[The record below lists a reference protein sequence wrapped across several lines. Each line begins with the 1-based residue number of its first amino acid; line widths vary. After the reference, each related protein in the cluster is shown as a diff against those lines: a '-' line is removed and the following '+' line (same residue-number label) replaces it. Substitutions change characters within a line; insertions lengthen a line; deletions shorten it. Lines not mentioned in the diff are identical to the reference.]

1 MKGPRI
7 IAVANYK
14 GGVGKTT
21 LAVHIAS
28 RSAAEGL
35 RVLLCD
41 WDAQANASDH
51 FEYALPSL
59 RESAPEP
66 PSESA
71 GESPVFER
79 NAYHFLAEQCEPE
92 ECIYASRDPDAR
104 SKAAGPDVMPAT
116 LELAMVGFEM
126 MRDRSAIFRV
136 RKALKALPYDLI
148 VIDTPPS
155 PQYSQQAGIY
165 AADVLLTPTDLK
177 TDSLKGLAYIRAVL
191 GQLFTDEIKLKPPV
205 HLAVPCNVTEKQDAQ
220 LRELLAEEGY
230 VCTGVGV
237 LKSSPIDTSMIKK
250 TALNPESKGEKER
263 EAIRQ
268 LDLLRKE
275 IQVA

>member
-21 LAVHIAS
+21 LAVHFAR

-35 RVLLCD
+35 RVLVCD

-51 FEYALPSL
+51 FEYTRNAQPDEASGA
-59 RESAPEP
+59 E
-66 PSESA
+66 A
-71 GESPVFER
+71 GVFENR
-79 NAYHFLAEQCEPE
+79 SAYHFLAEQCEPE
-92 ECIYASRDPDAR
+92 ECIYSTDIGDAGDDAS
-104 SKAAGPDVMPAT
+104 SAALDVMPAT

-136 RKALKALPYDLI
+136 RKTLKSLPYDLI

-191 GQLFTDEIKLKPPV
+191 DQLFTDEIKLKPPV

-220 LRELLAEEGY
+220 LRELLNAEGY
-230 VCTGVGV
+230 LCAGVGL
-237 LKSSPIDTSMIKK
+237 LKSAPVDTSMIKK
-250 TALNPESKGEKER
+250 TALNPAAKGEKER
-263 EAIRQ
+263 EAIKQ
-268 LDLLRKE
+268 IDALRSE
-275 IQVA
+275 VA